1 MLMTPENSQHGTAE
15 SPPAAPETPVGMDQR
30 LLTTKELMSFLN
42 LSRTKIWELVKKEN
56 LPAFKLGGDYRY
68 RQSEVIVWLE
78 NYRVAQTNDD
88 NATSG
93 K

>member
-1 MLMTPENSQHGTAE
+1 MTPENSQHGTAD
-15 SPPAAPETPVGMDQR
+15 SPPAVAESSIGMDQR

-78 NYRVAQTNDD
+78 NYRVSQADE
-88 NATSG
+88 G
-93 K
+93 KASPGK

>member
-1 MLMTPENSQHGTAE
+1 MLMTPENTQHGTAD
-15 SPPAAPETPVGMDQR
+15 SPPAVAKSLIGLDQQ

-68 RQSEVIVWLE
+68 RQSEVVVWLE
-78 NYRVAQTNDD
+78 NYRVSQTNDE
-88 NATSG
+88 NATPE